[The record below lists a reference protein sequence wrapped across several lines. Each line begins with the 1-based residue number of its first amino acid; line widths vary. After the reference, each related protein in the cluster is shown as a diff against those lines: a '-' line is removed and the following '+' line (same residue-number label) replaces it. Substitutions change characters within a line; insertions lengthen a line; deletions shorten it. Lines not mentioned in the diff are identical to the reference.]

1 MTTLFD
7 IAQNWLNQDPDAETH
22 AELTAL
28 LKPVHEAT
36 REFVAQ
42 PIGKATDNM
51 YSYLALVQ
59 DDPTIQIVNQAQKAY
74 VEKVAPSVAAMAGL
88 PI

>member
-1 MTTLFD
+1 MVKRYFVQFTMQKTKATTESD
-7 IAQNWLNQDPDAETH
+7 

-51 YSYLALVQ
+51 YSF
-59 DDPTIQIVNQAQKAY
+59 T
-74 VEKVAPSVAAMAGL
+74 
-88 PI
+88 